1 MFRVP
6 SFPVTP
12 GSYGW
17 LYADAQCGPYNAVCI
32 FMVGA
37 LFSPRYAV
45 AQRRG
50 GVPLE
55 HCAVNC
61 ALHREGRRIAWVF
74 TERRGMRV
82 EDEGRTLRIGGSTLR
97 YADGGEVQIAIA
109 ERTAPWGRRLDL
121 RLTLTPLAPPGPE
134 VTLDAGGRHRWQ
146 ALAPRA
152 AAVLAVGDGPA
163 CAGLGYHDTNRGT
176 ERLGLSVRGWRWS
189 RIHDPEATAIR
200 YERPAPAPALELV
213 ARAGE
218 VETRTAPV
226 GDEPTRLSPW
236 GLRLP
241 TAIRA
246 GSHEVP
252 VTEVLESS
260 PFYARQQ
267 GRRGSL
273 LALAEVAD
281 FARFHSPLIRW
292 MAHFRMRVEA
302 A

>member
-1 MFRVP
+1 MWRVP
-6 SFPVTP
+6 SFSAAP
-12 GSYGW
+12 GAYGW
-17 LYADAQCGPYNAVCI
+17 LYADAQCGPYAVVCI

-37 LFSPRYAV
+37 VFSPRYAV

-50 GVPLE
+50 GLPLE

-61 ALHREGRRIAWVF
+61 ALHRDGRRLAWVF
-74 TERRGMRV
+74 TERRGMRI
-82 EDEGRTLRIGGSTLR
+82 EDDGRTLRIGGSCLR
-97 YADGGEVQIAIA
+97 YADDGRIHITVA

-121 RLTLTPLAPPGPE
+121 RLTLAPLAPPGPE
-134 VTLDAGGRHRWQ
+134 VALDAGARHHWQ
-146 ALAPRA
+146 ALVPRA
-152 AAVLAVGDGPA
+152 AAVLAVPGGPEQT
-163 CAGLGYHDTNRGT
+163 GLGYHDTNRGT
-176 ERLGLSVRGWRWS
+176 ERLGLGVRGWRWS
-189 RIHDPEATAIR
+189 RIHDPAVTTIR
-200 YERPAPAPALELV
+200 YERPTPLPALELV
-213 ARAGE
+213 ARAEG
-218 VETRTAPV
+218 VETRTTPA
-226 GDEPTRLSPW
+226 GAEPTRRSPW

-241 TAIRA
+241 TVICA
-246 GSHEVP
+246 GSHRVP

-292 MAHFRMRVEA
+292 MAHFRLRVEA